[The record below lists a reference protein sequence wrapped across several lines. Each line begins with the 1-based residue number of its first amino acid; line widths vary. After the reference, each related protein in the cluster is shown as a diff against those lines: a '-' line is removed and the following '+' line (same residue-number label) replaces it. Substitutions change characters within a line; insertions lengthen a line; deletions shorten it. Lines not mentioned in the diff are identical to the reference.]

1 MDARSTHTLGD
12 PDLRIAGLRLWV
24 HNRQFP
30 ESEDY
35 WDGNWLNVTAE
46 CRSPG
51 TSVRVDGPI
60 VHLGEIQMLI
70 EQLEVLYRS
79 LHGQARL
86 ECMEPNLDVS
96 LRALTGG
103 HIEVRISLT
112 PNQLAE
118 SHTYTEGLDQ
128 TFLPGIIAEC
138 KAILGKFPPKSPK
151 R

>member
-1 MDARSTHTLGD
+1 MERGNTDDLGE
-12 PDLRIAGLRLWV
+12 PDLEIAVLRLWV

-30 ESEDY
+30 ASDDY

-51 TSVRVDGPI
+51 TCVHANGPI
-60 VHLGEIQMLI
+60 VHLGEIQTLL

-79 LHGQARL
+79 LHGEARL

-103 HIEVRISLT
+103 HVEVTISLT
-112 PNQLAE
+112 PNQLTE
-118 SHTYTEGLDQ
+118 SHTYTEHLDQ
-128 TFLPGIIAEC
+128 TFLPSIIAEC
-138 KAILGKFPPKSPK
+138 KAILGKFPPKEPK
-151 R
+151 V